1 MTGAGKNFFLA
12 LNFFSCIGR
21 SGSCVADFHHHS
33 FSDRHMDADNEEG
46 FADYSALKQKK
57 R

>member
-12 LNFFSCIGR
+12 LNFFFLALAA
-21 SGSCVADFHHHS
+21 VARAWLIS
-33 FSDRHMDADNEEG
+33 TTTLSDRHMDADNEEG